1 MTETESTSNSN
12 EANCEV
18 SRKKLAKQKWL
29 NEVRDNTQRLV
40 QQKQIEKVKDDNY
53 RKREKELRES
63 KKEALHLASSFD
75 ISSFMGKRVFR
86 SLFKALDDLD
96 KYLLTVKCENN
107 CFDELVDYLSATNMS
122 FNNLSANSVSRITR
136 NSNNCDWNPR
146 RNQHTYCFNKRER
159 LEKWKTLE
167 TGLDWRSR
175 LLKSQCKRVFIKMFR
190 VIKCPLCS
198 QTIDSEHQCSES
210 EFDYDFSYNCNDS
223 QTSCVKQNDS
233 NDEIV
238 IIEEHLNNN
247 QLKCEDHFV
256 VNNKNCCDSHMKSNE
271 EDDDVIFIEEVNQT
285 TKNVLKLKQMFIES
299 KPVFSSSDSLQ
310 TMQFFKSRTL
320 QTSNDLK
327 NSIHLIE
334 N

>member
-1 MTETESTSNSN
+1 MTETKSTSNSN

-63 KKEALHLASSFD
+63 KREALHLASSFD
-75 ISSFMGKRVFR
+75 ISSLMGKRVFR

-96 KYLLTVKCENN
+96 KYLLTLKCENN
-107 CFDELVDYLSATNMS
+107 CFDELVDYLSATNVS
-122 FNNLSANSVSRITR
+122 ISNFSANSVSRISR
-136 NSNNCDWNPR
+136 NSYNSDWNSR
-146 RNQHTYCFNKRER
+146 KNQHKYCFNKRER
-159 LEKWKTLE
+159 LEKWKTME
-167 TGLDWRSR
+167 TGLDWKSR
-175 LLKSQCKRVFIKMFR
+175 LLKSQCKRVFVKMFR

-198 QTIDSEHQCSES
+198 QTIDSEHQCYS
-210 EFDYDFSYNCNDS
+210 DCDFSYNSNDS
-223 QTSCVKQNDS
+223 QTNYVQQNDS

-247 QLKCEDHFV
+247 QLKSEDHFV

-285 TKNVLKLKQMFIES
+285 NKNVLKLKQMFIES

-310 TMQFFKSRTL
+310 TMPFFKSRTL

>member
-1 MTETESTSNSN
+1 M
-12 EANCEV
+12 

-40 QQKQIEKVKDDNY
+40 QQKQLEKVKDDNY
-53 RKREKELRES
+53 RKREKELKES
-63 KKEALHLASSFD
+63 KKEALLLASSFD

-96 KYLLTVKCENN
+96 KYLLTLKCENN
-107 CFDELVDYLSATNMS
+107 CFNELVDYLSATNMS
-122 FNNLSANSVSRITR
+122 FSNNANTVSRITR
-136 NSNNCDWNPR
+136 NSSNSDWNPR
-146 RNQHTYCFNKRER
+146 KNQHKYSFSKRQR
-159 LEKWKTLE
+159 LEKWKTIE

-175 LLKSQCKRVFIKMFR
+175 LLKSQCKRVFVKMFR

-198 QTIDSEHQCSES
+198 QTIDSQHQCYYSES
-210 EFDYDFSYNCNDS
+210 HFSYNCNDS
-223 QTSCVKQNDS
+223 QTNCVQNDP

-247 QLKCEDHFV
+247 QLRSEDDFV
-256 VNNKNCCDSHMKSNE
+256 VNNKNFCDSHMKSNE

-310 TMQFFKSRTL
+310 TIPFFKSRTL

-327 NSIHLIE
+327 NSIHLISD
-334 N
+334 